1 MIGQRIIL
9 DTGVLVALLSK
20 SDRSHDWAVRQWS
33 QVKPPA
39 FTCDAVISETCFLLK
54 RRYLIEAVFEMIEL
68 GAIAISFN
76 LQEESSNI
84 RVLMSRYESVPMSF
98 ADACLVRMSE
108 QITNSAVMTLDS
120 DFKIYRKHRNEEI
133 AIIFP

>member
-54 RRYLIEAVFEMIEL
+54 RRYLIEAVFEMIAKVTNFILKIRCVTFGYIVRVKDSL
-68 GAIAISFN
+68 GCALSRIS
-76 LQEESSNI
+76 S
-84 RVLMSRYESVPMSF
+84 
-98 ADACLVRMSE
+98 
-108 QITNSAVMTLDS
+108 
-120 DFKIYRKHRNEEI
+120 
-133 AIIFP
+133 